1 VSENHPAVVARN
13 HLLDIAGIWPEL
25 EARVARGG
33 NPDPRDSGDQGKRK
47 RRSVAPIPIDPAVV
61 DVMAEVE
68 AWVVFLAHILMD
80 EVIIETPVLG
90 PVRATLSVS
99 WAPVGVSTPGLLR
112 QVAERV
118 GHFTEHED
126 EMLRLA
132 FMDEVRDFAHKAQNA
147 ARPPSRR
154 WIRLGVPC
162 LEHGTSDLG
171 ERIVCTGQYGT
182 LLGEGLLGDMI
193 CEKDSMHR
201 MTPLEWQRGQRRGAF
216 DDQAMQELVRRVL
229 RVGGAG

>member
-1 VSENHPAVVARN
+1 VTENHPAVVARN

-33 NPDPRDSGDQGKRK
+33 SGTGERVTGAT
-47 RRSVAPIPIDPAVV
+47 RNAPIPIEPAVV

-68 AWVVFLAHILMD
+68 AWVVFLVHVLMD
-80 EVIIETPVLG
+80 EVIVETPVLG
-90 PVRATLSVS
+90 PVRATLSDP
-99 WAPVGVSTPGLLR
+99 WAPVGVTTPGLLR

-126 EMLRLA
+126 QMLRLA
-132 FMDEVRDFAHKAQNA
+132 FMDEARDFARKVLNA
-147 ARPPSRR
+147 ARPPAKR
-154 WIRLGVPC
+154 WIRLGVAC
-162 LEHGTSDLG
+162 MEHGTSDLG

-216 DDQAMQELVRRVL
+216 DDDAMQELVRRVL